1 MDQRTLDFSA
11 SQLFRVLFSD
21 ASFEG
26 LRDYFAQLILS
37 IYAGCDAVATVVP
50 TGIRE
55 DELLE
60 TAAKQRFDLAILILN
75 NILCAPYYLPRR
87 RIMHAADGVFLIRRM
102 ICLFKVP
109 IIALY
114 GWPDDPLYP
123 AGLLEAG
130 AAAALKLPCPPEEI
144 KQALQHSLVWSA
156 PDL

>member
-114 GWPDDPLYP
+114 GWPDDPLY
-123 AGLLEAG
+123 AARLLEAG
-130 AAAALKLPCPPEEI
+130 ELKLPCPPEEI
-144 KQALQHSLVWSA
+144 KQALRNSLGRRAA
-156 PDL
+156 PDA